1 MPQLF
6 RPLVVF
12 ILSTGTGCALFISRG
27 PSYDY
32 SDMDVVTA
40 RAHRRVERFV
50 NNCVLDG
57 DPVKLSTYTKIDS
70 LVIDREQDTIDV
82 YFNRFMGHI
91 PMREDNVTDIY
102 ESLDDFMG
110 WRFAAYGKRIHAR
123 QYKIEELI
131 PNYFRTEPRRI
142 DYARL
147 NRLGIRPT
155 TLIRKMTDSFIPE
168 SNLTGNYI
176 ALWHSHGW
184 YYEQKLQ
191 RWEWQ
196 RARLFQTVEDL
207 GPLSFTLPYLV
218 PMLENAGAI
227 VFLPRER
234 DLQVNEVV
242 VDNDSENDTLNIY
255 AETAGDLFNGKYPG
269 FAVGEP
275 PYDYT
280 INPFRQGTYR
290 QMRSNRIITG
300 SVEWIPDIPETGE
313 YAVYISWFRS
323 DSNITDAHYTVYHT
337 GGRTAFLINQQI
349 GGQTWIYLGTFFFKA
364 GRNPDQGKVI
374 LDNRTSGKQGYITA
388 DAVRFGGG
396 MGNIQRGGQ
405 ISGRPRFTEG
415 ARYYLQYAGM
425 PDSLVFSFNNEE
437 SDYRDDYQCRG
448 EWVNYLR
455 GKPFGPNLDRNN
467 PGLGIP
473 IDLSLAFHTDAGI
486 TTDQSVIGTL
496 SIYSTYDKDSALVFP
511 DTMSRLAN
519 RDLADIMQSQIVSDL
534 RSKYD
539 STWTRRDLWDRQY
552 HEAFRPNVP
561 SVLLELLSHQ
571 NFIDMQFAL
580 DPRFRFDVSRAI
592 YKSILRFITT
602 QEQRKYIV
610 QPLPISHIA
619 VMFEGANT
627 ALLSWQPVAD
637 QLEQTAVAK
646 AFRVYTRE
654 DDQGFDDGVL
664 VTDPHYRITG
674 LKPGIVYGFKISAVN
689 EGGESFPSEIV
700 ALGWP
705 ENPRDTVLVVN
716 AFDRIA
722 APAIVETDFFQGF
735 FNLEDEGVADRYD
748 VGFTGKQFNFNPA
761 SKWRDDDAPGFG
773 ASYADLET
781 SIIAGNT
788 FDFIALHGRSLMA
801 AGYAFASAADE
812 VIAEDY
818 LNLNHFRYLDLI
830 VGEEKTTRMAKRPA
844 QYMFKAFSVGLKNQ
858 LESFL
863 ESGGR
868 AFISGA
874 YIGTELFASAAND
887 SSDILFAQNILR
899 IYHRTGHAVN
909 SGGINAID
917 PVVSQ
922 HIGTFSFNNYY
933 DAKIYRVEAP
943 DAIEPYDSTAH
954 TLFRYAENNM
964 SAGVGYKNSYHL
976 VVLGFPFE
984 TVIGQENRNALM
996 RGIFNYLD

>member
-1 MPQLF
+1 MQQLL
-6 RPLVVF
+6 RSIVVF
-12 ILSTGTGCALFISRG
+12 ILSAGTGCTLFISRG

-32 SDMDVVTA
+32 SEMDIVTA
-40 RAHRRVERFV
+40 RAHRRAARFV
-50 NNCVLDG
+50 NNCVFDG
-57 DPVKLSTYTKIDS
+57 DPVKLSTYTRIDS
-70 LVIDREQDTIDV
+70 LVMDREQDTIDV
-82 YFNRFMGHI
+82 YFNRFLGHI
-91 PMREDNVTDIY
+91 PMRQKNVTDIY
-102 ESLDDFMG
+102 EALSDCMG

-131 PNYFRTEPRRI
+131 PNYFRTEPQQF
-142 DYARL
+142 DHSRL
-147 NRLGIRPT
+147 SRLSIRPIR
-155 TLIRKMTDSFIPE
+155 LIRKITDSFNPE
-168 SNLTGNYI
+168 NSLAGNYI

-207 GPLSFTLPYLV
+207 GPLSYTLPYLV

-234 DLQVNEVV
+234 DLQVHEVL
-242 VDNDSENDTLNIY
+242 VDNDSQNDTLNIY
-255 AETAGDLFNGKYPG
+255 SETGGDWFNGQYAG

-275 PYDYT
+275 PYDYS

-290 QMRSNRIITG
+290 QIRSDTIVTG
-300 SVEWIPDIPETGE
+300 TVEWIPDIPETGE

-323 DSNITDAHYTVYHT
+323 DSNIIDAHYTVYHT
-337 GGRTAFLINQQI
+337 GGRTAFLVNQQI
-349 GGQTWIYLGTFFFKA
+349 GGQTWIYLGTFSFKA
-364 GRNPDQGKVI
+364 GRDPEQGKVV
-374 LDNRTSGKQGYITA
+374 LDNRTKAEQGYITA
-388 DAVRFGGG
+388 DGVRFGGG

-425 PDSLVFSFNNEE
+425 PDSLVFSFNNEGN
-437 SDYRDDYQCRG
+437 DYRDDYQSRA

-455 GKPFGPNLDRNN
+455 GRPFGPNSDRNN

-486 TTDQSVIGTL
+486 TADQSVIGTL
-496 SIYSTYDKDSALVFP
+496 SIYSTYDMDSALVFP

-571 NFIDMQFAL
+571 NFVDMQFAL

-592 YKSILRFITT
+592 YKAILRFITT
-602 QEQRKYIV
+602 QEQRKYTI
-610 QPLPISHIA
+610 QPLPVSHVAVTYDGPNAAWISW
-619 VMFEGANT
+619 E
-627 ALLSWQPVAD
+627 PVLD
-637 QLEQTAVAK
+637 QLEPTAVAK
-646 AFRVYTRE
+646 AFRIYTRKN
-654 DDQGFDDGVL
+654 DQGFDNGVL
-664 VTDPHYRITG
+664 VKDTHYRVTG

-689 EGGESFPSEIV
+689 EGGESFPSETV

-716 AFDRIA
+716 AFDRVA
-722 APAIVETDFFQGF
+722 SPAIVATEAFQGF

-748 VGFTGKQFNFNPA
+748 VGFTGKQFNFNPDA
-761 SKWRDDDAPGFG
+761 KWRDDDAPGFG

-788 FDFIALHGRSLMA
+788 FDFIAIHGRSLMA

-818 LNLNHFRYLDLI
+818 LNLNHYRYLDLI
-830 VGEEKTTRMAKRPA
+830 VGEEKATQMVKRPN
-844 QYMFKAFSVGLKNQ
+844 QYRFEAFPADLKNQ

-874 YIGTELFASAAND
+874 YIGTELFSSAKKD

-899 IYHRTGHAVN
+899 IYHRTDHAVN
-909 SGGINAID
+909 SGGVNVID
-917 PVVSQ
+917 PVISH
-922 HIGTFSFNNYY
+922 HIGTFSFNTSY
-933 DAKIYRVEAP
+933 DSKIYRVEAP
-943 DAIEPYDSTAH
+943 DAIEPYDSTAQ

-964 SAGVGYKNSYHL
+964 SAGVGYKDSYHL
-976 VVLGFPFE
+976 VILGFPFE
-984 TVIGQENRNALM
+984 TVLGQESRNALM
-996 RGIFNYLD
+996 RGIFNYLE